1 MGKRRREEEREKE
14 ERGGE
19 KEEKRGGERGEEE
32 REERR
37 EGRREMGRRG
47 EEEKEDHGRQCSIHM
62 ARRNKYLRNSVGGGQ
77 PDQQLESRLGVN
89 PSNCQSQIK
98 RPKETRLSSLLHE
111 HTWRRHGV

>member
-1 MGKRRREEEREKE
+1 MGVGKRRREEEREKE

-47 EEEKEDHGRQCSIHM
+47 EKACLECLKDSLRLGVWLEQGEQGREAC
-62 ARRNKYLRNSVGGGQ
+62 VGGGKSMGDHEGAADYRG
-77 PDQQLESRLGVN
+77 PFRLGLR
-89 PSNCQSQIK
+89 I
-98 RPKETRLSSLLHE
+98 
-111 HTWRRHGV
+111 